1 MSATVIPAAIVNARL
16 LAWVDDENVTDA
28 QAIIMVDDIYQEL
41 IDLKKETSEDFLHQ
55 TAFIDTL
62 LYQNKYTLPTWYR
75 DIEKILLFSAK
86 YSAPTYTAW
95 AASTVYAVWDK
106 CLQGGRSYICN
117 LAHTSTASF
126 KYTQTYTT
134 SVIMVAGETITINGL
149 VYTATA
155 AGAAT
160 DPGDFAIG
168 GNEATCLINLMKVVK
183 SETAGTVDTFIAI
196 SDYHK
201 QLNTDI
207 ELVITNPTGHTIN
220 ITTNIS
226 ITTSETSIDGARGAE
241 TGGNW
246 IEIREGDV
254 NVVQQKVD
262 YAAMERF
269 NEVSNDNPVFFFM
282 EQEIRL
288 YPKPQEAVTRG
299 IMIDYI
305 QKLPTLTATVDDAEL
320 YLEDKFE
327 KALLYGIAYKM
338 QEFISVDSALFN
350 TKYEMHKAKA
360 GKRWA
365 NRFMNKVTEQ
375 LPALHNYSR
384 NGR

>member
-1 MSATVIPAAIVNARL
+1 
-16 LAWVDDENVTDA
+16 
-28 QAIIMVDDIYQEL
+28 
-41 IDLKKETSEDFLHQ
+41 
-55 TAFIDTL
+55 
-62 LYQNKYTLPTWYR
+62 
-75 DIEKILLFSAK
+75 
-86 YSAPTYTAW
+86 
-95 AASTVYAVWDK
+95 
-106 CLQGGRSYICN
+106 
-117 LAHTSTASF
+117 
-126 KYTQTYTT
+126 
-134 SVIMVAGETITINGL
+134 MVAGETITINGL

-375 LPALHNYSR
+375 LPSLSNYSR

>member
-1 MSATVIPAAIVNARL
+1 M
-16 LAWVDDENVTDA
+16 
-28 QAIIMVDDIYQEL
+28 
-41 IDLKKETSEDFLHQ
+41 
-55 TAFIDTL
+55 
-62 LYQNKYTLPTWYR
+62 
-75 DIEKILLFSAK
+75 
-86 YSAPTYTAW
+86 
-95 AASTVYAVWDK
+95 
-106 CLQGGRSYICN
+106 
-117 LAHTSTASF
+117 
-126 KYTQTYTT
+126 
-134 SVIMVAGETITINGL
+134 
-149 VYTATA
+149 
-155 AGAAT
+155 
-160 DPGDFAIG
+160 
-168 GNEATCLINLMKVVK
+168 
-183 SETAGTVDTFIAI
+183 TAGTSATFLPLTA
-196 SDYHK
+196 YHK

-207 ELVITNPTGHTIN
+207 ELVATNPTIHTVV

-226 ITTSETSIDGARGAE
+226 ITTTEDSSVAARSAE

-246 IEIREGDV
+246 IEIREGFV
-254 NVVQQKVD
+254 NVIQQKVD
-262 YAAMERF
+262 YSAMDRF